1 MIYSMTGFGK
11 GVASSEDKKFT
22 VEIKSL
28 NGKQM
33 DLFMRVPAAYRESE
47 LPMRAAI
54 AESLCRGKVECH
66 PVAAAG
72 CLAHG
77 TCRGDRTG
85 HRGHEQ
91 GFDARPGRNK

>member
-1 MIYSMTGFGK
+1 MTGFGK

-47 LPMRAAI
+47 LPM
-54 AESLCRGKVECH
+54 
-66 PVAAAG
+66 
-72 CLAHG
+72 
-77 TCRGDRTG
+77 
-85 HRGHEQ
+85 
-91 GFDARPGRNK
+91 